1 MVNHFKSDLT
11 QLPLVFKGEF
21 IEKHTRLSKNY
32 VVTELGTCK
41 VTMDQQEKQCLCV
54 DLSNGSKPKWS
65 GGKREERKVNYL
77 KFLRLLQSKIPQRYL
92 FVEIPDNLIY
102 L

>member
-1 MVNHFKSDLT
+1 MVNHFKSNLT

-41 VTMDQQEKQCLCV
+41 VTMDQQEKQCLYV

-65 GGKREERKVNYL
+65 GKKKERGKRGKLFKISQTSSV
-77 KFLRLLQSKIPQRYL
+77 KDTSKISL
-92 FVEIPDNLIY
+92 CGDTW
-102 L
+102 